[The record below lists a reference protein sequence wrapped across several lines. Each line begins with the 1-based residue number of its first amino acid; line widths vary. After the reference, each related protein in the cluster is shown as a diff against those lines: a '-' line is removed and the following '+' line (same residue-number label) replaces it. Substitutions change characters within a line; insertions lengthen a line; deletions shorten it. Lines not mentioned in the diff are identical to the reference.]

1 MITLALSIA
10 LLAAQPAVS
19 QSQDATITSQDRPAE
34 EPALRPRDPLQPSV
48 EFQTPEERLA
58 ARLDALASADERA
71 AAPLVDEIHALWA
84 HSGSDTISLLMDRG
98 RAAEVAGNTEIAARM
113 YDHVT
118 RLAPD
123 FAEGWL
129 SAGRVAAGFED
140 WAYALETLNTALT
153 LEPRRYDAYVTLG
166 RVLERAEAWDAALE
180 AYNEAFRIYPAYAP
194 AAEAKTRLEE
204 ALAGRSL

>member
-1 MITLALSIA
+1 MIHA
-10 LLAAQPAVS
+10 LLMSVVLAASVQDEPAV
-19 QSQDATITSQDRPAE
+19 QIETATPFE
-34 EPALRPRDPLQPSV
+34 
-48 EFQTPEERLA
+48 TPEQRLSD
-58 ARLDALASADERA
+58 RLDALASADERGA
-71 AAPLVDEIHALWA
+71 MPLIDEIHALWN

-98 RAAEVAGNTEIAARM
+98 RAAEAAGNTDIAARM

-118 RLAPD
+118 RLDPD

-166 RVLERAEAWDAALE
+166 RVLERAEEWEAALD
-180 AYNEAFRIYPAYAP
+180 AYSQAFRIYPAYAP
-194 AAEAKTRLEE
+194 AAEAKERLEA